1 MFATPAQFAE
11 IQKGHL
17 DTVYALSHAVFGA
30 TERFAD
36 LNLAAAKAI
45 LEESSETAQSY
56 LGVKDAKQLVT
67 LNASFAQP
75 TLEKFVSYSRNF
87 YSIASSASAEI
98 AKIVEVRIA
107 EGNRKIAEMVD
118 FAAKNAPAGSE
129 SAVSLIKNAVAASN
143 TAYDTFSKAAK
154 QAVTVAES
162 NLAAATQATLSA
174 TSAASDAVRNA
185 TGKKAA

>member
-30 TERFAD
+30 TEKFTD
-36 LNLAAAKAI
+36 LNLAAAKAL

-56 LGVKDAKQLVT
+56 LGVKDAKEFVS
-67 LNASFAQP
+67 LNAGFAQP
-75 TLEKFVSYSRNF
+75 TLEKFVSYNRNL
-87 YSIASSASAEI
+87 YSIASAASAEI

-107 EGNRKIAEMVD
+107 DSNRKIAEMVD

-154 QAVTVAES
+154 QAVSVAES
-162 NLAAATQATLSA
+162 NIAAATQATLNA
-174 TSAASDAVRNA
+174 TSAASDAVR
-185 TGKKAA
+185 TVSKKAA